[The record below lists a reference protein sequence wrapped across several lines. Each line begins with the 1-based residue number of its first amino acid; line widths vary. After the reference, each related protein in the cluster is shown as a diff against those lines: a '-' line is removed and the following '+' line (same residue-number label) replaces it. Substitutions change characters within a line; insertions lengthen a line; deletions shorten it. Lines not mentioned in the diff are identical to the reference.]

1 MRAIVC
7 AVLLLAAGCGK
18 KADTADETTVTL
30 ASKSVPAP
38 AIEIKEPSPPSS
50 EKMAEIPVVTPPPD
64 GQSRQS
70 SVPVQV
76 TPRIAY
82 SYTYKFEV
90 PAAKLAQVEH
100 AHQALCYRLGPARC
114 QMVGATLEGRAG
126 AYNAGTLSLRV
137 APEIARTFEEQLSKA
152 VGAADGSLIQSGIT
166 GEDLT
171 RQVIDSEAGLKAKRT
186 LRDRLQALLE
196 TRQGKLNDLV
206 ELEKSL
212 SETQQE
218 LDTGTSELAELRGR
232 IDMSKVEIAYE
243 ATLPSTVEER
253 RPIAS
258 ALGSIS
264 DTLGGSVGL
273 LINALAAF
281 LPFAVVI
288 GGLIALWRALRRR
301 RRSRA

>member
-1 MRAIVC
+1 MRLWVC
-7 AVLLLAAGCGK
+7 GALLLAAGCGK
-18 KADTADETTVTL
+18 KADTGETTVSL
-30 ASKSVPAP
+30 ASKSSPIPTINV
-38 AIEIKEPSPPSS
+38 KEPPPPSP
-50 EKMAEIPVVTPPPD
+50 EKLAEIPVVTPPPD
-64 GQSRQS
+64 GEPRQAGVPM
-70 SVPVQV
+70 SVA
-76 TPRIAY
+76 PRIAY
-82 SYTYKFEV
+82 SYTYKYEV
-90 PAAKLAQVEH
+90 PTAKLAQVEH
-100 AHQALCYRLGPARC
+100 AHQALCDRLGPAKC
-114 QMVGATLEGRAG
+114 QIVGATLEGRAG

-137 APEIARTFEEQLSKA
+137 APDIARTFEGQLGQA

-218 LDTGTSELAELRGR
+218 LDTATSELAELRGR

-243 ATLPSTVEER
+243 ATLPSTAEER
-253 RPIAS
+253 RPIAG